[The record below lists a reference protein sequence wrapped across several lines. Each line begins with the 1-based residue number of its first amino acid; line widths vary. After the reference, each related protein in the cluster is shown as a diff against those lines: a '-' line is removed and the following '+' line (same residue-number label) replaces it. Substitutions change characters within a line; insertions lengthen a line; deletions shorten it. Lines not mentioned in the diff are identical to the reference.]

1 MDVWG
6 AIVVLFRRFYLT
18 IPLAAIT
25 LFGAY
30 AMTRNVAPEYHA
42 SATMIL
48 IGPTAPQ
55 PARDAPP
62 PPVNPFVQLGTATVA
77 TTMVINA
84 SNAQSEQQIQ
94 AAGGSTDYKVTTA
107 ARSPIINIATTS
119 KDAQQALS
127 TAGQL
132 VTLVQ
137 QNLAGRQRPY
147 TGDPRQQITAQVL
160 ASPQLAGPDTT
171 SRTRAEAIAIGSAVV
186 VTILLVLLIDGLVA
200 GARRRREEGVIE
212 DEALAR
218 RAGVLQDAHADH
230 TQLEPAPQEIALE
243 SGPSASGN
251 GPGDGERPR
260 TPLARS

>member
-18 IPLAAIT
+18 VPLAAIT

-48 IGPTAPQ
+48 IGPTAQQ

-62 PPVNPFVQLGTATVA
+62 LPVNPFVQLGTATVA
-77 TTMVINA
+77 TTMQINA
-84 SNAQSEQQIQ
+84 SNAQSEQQVQ
-94 AAGGSTDYKVTTA
+94 AAGGTTDYKVTTA

-119 KDAQQALS
+119 KDPQQALS

-137 QNLAGRQRPY
+137 QDLGNRQRPY
-147 TGDPRQQITAQVL
+147 TTDTRQQITAQVL

-171 SRTRAEAIAIGSAVV
+171 SRTRAEAIAIGAAVV
-186 VTILLVLLIDGLVA
+186 VTILLVLVIDA
-200 GARRRREEGVIE
+200 MAAAYRRRREEVVIE
-212 DEALAR
+212 DEVTAR
-218 RAGVLQDAHADH
+218 HAAVRREARADH

-243 SGPSASGN
+243 SGPSAGGE
-251 GPGDGERPR
+251 GPGEGDRPR
-260 TPLARS
+260 TPIARS